1 MNHWL
6 EQLKTLNP
14 QDPGSWPWPF
24 KLASLFLLTLAVI
37 AATFWFFWKPQMDE
51 LSAAEAEEA
60 QIKTTFMDK
69 KAMAVNLEAYEKR
82 LADIEQSFGTLL
94 KQLPK
99 RSEMD
104 ALLTDI
110 NQAGLA
116 RGLQFE
122 LFKPSSTETIT
133 EYYAELPVTIKV
145 TGDFHSLGHFASD
158 VSKLPRI
165 VLLNDLAISTS
176 TAKGTEGQLVMDA
189 VAKTYRYLD
198 EGEIA
203 AQVKAKKDKDKDK
216 QKNGGKS

>member
-1 MNHWL
+1 MNNWL
-6 EQLKTLNP
+6 EQLKALNP

-24 KLASLFLLTLAVI
+24 KFGGLVLLTLIVI
-37 AATFWFFWKPQMDE
+37 AAAFWFFWKPQMDE
-51 LSAAEAEEA
+51 LSAAEAEET
-60 QIKTTFMDK
+60 QLKSTFMGK

-110 NQAGLA
+110 NQAGLS
-116 RGLQFE
+116 RGLRFE
-122 LFKPSSTETIT
+122 LFKPSASETIS

-165 VLLNDLAISTS
+165 VLLNDLAINSST
-176 TAKGTEGQLVMDA
+176 TKGTEGQLVMDA

-198 EGEIA
+198 EDEIA
-203 AQVKAKKDKDKDK
+203 TQLKAKKEKDKS
-216 QKNGGKS
+216 QKGGKS

>member
-1 MNHWL
+1 MNKWL
-6 EQLKTLNP
+6 EQLKGLNP

-24 KLASLFLLTLAVI
+24 KLAGLLMLTLGVVAV
-37 AATFWFFWKPQMDE
+37 AFWFFWKPQMDE
-51 LSAAEAEEA
+51 LAAAEAAEV
-60 QIKTTFMDK
+60 QLKVTFMDK
-69 KAMAVNLEAYEKR
+69 KKLAENLGAYEKR
-82 LADIEQSFGTLL
+82 LGDIEQSFGTLL

-122 LFKPSSTETIT
+122 LFKPSATETIT

-145 TGDFHSLGHFASD
+145 TGDFHNLGHFASD

-165 VLLNDLAISTS
+165 VLLNDVAITTS

-198 EGEIA
+198 DDEIA
-203 AQVKAKKDKDKDK
+203 NQLKAKKDKEKVK
-216 QKNGGKS
+216 KGEKS

>member
-1 MNHWL
+1 MNNWL
-6 EQLKTLNP
+6 EQLKALNP
-14 QDPGSWPWPF
+14 QDPGNWPWPF
-24 KLASLFLLTLAVI
+24 KLGGLVLLTLIVI
-37 AATFWFFWKPQMDE
+37 AAAFWFFWKPQMDE
-51 LSAAEAEEA
+51 LSAAETEEIQLKSA
-60 QIKTTFMDK
+60 FMDK

-110 NQAGLA
+110 NQAGLS

-122 LFKPSSTETIT
+122 LFKPSASETIS

-145 TGDFHSLGHFASD
+145 TGDFHNLGHFASD

-165 VLLNDLAISTS
+165 VLLNDLTINTS

-198 EGEIA
+198 EEEIA
-203 AQVKAKKDKDKDK
+203 TQLKAKKDKDKS
-216 QKNGGKS
+216 QKGGKS

>member
-1 MNHWL
+1 MNNWL
-6 EQLKTLNP
+6 EQLKGLNP
-14 QDPGSWPWPF
+14 KDPGGWPWPF
-24 KLASLFLLTLAVI
+24 KLAGLFALTLAVI
-37 AATFWFFWKPQMDE
+37 AAAFWLFWKPQMDD
-51 LSAAEAEEA
+51 LSTAEAEET
-60 QIKTTFMDK
+60 QIKATFMDK
-69 KAMAVNLEAYEKR
+69 KKMAVNLEAYQKR

-110 NQAGLA
+110 NQAGLG

-122 LFKPSSTETIT
+122 LFKPSSTETVT
-133 EYYAELPVTIKV
+133 EFYAELPVTIKV
-145 TGDFHSLGHFASD
+145 TGDFHNLGHFASD

-165 VLLNDLAISTS
+165 VLLNDVAITTS

-198 EGEIA
+198 DDEIA
-203 AQVKAKKDKDKDK
+203 AQVKAKKDKEKPK
-216 QKNGGKS
+216 KGEK

>member
-1 MNHWL
+1 MNKWL

-14 QDPGSWPWPF
+14 QDPGSWPAPI
-24 KLASLFLLTLAVI
+24 KLVSLMLLTLAVV
-37 AATFWFFWKPQMDE
+37 AAAFWFFWKPQMDE
-51 LSAAEAEEA
+51 LSAAEEEEVR
-60 QIKTTFMDK
+60 IKTTFLGK

-133 EYYAELPVTIKV
+133 EYYAELPVTIRV
-145 TGDFHSLGHFASD
+145 TGDFHNLGHFASD

-165 VLLNDLAISTS
+165 VLLNDIVISTS
-176 TAKGTEGQLVMDA
+176 TAKSSEGQLVMDA

-198 EGEIA
+198 DDEIA
-203 AQVKAKKDKDKDK
+203 AQVKAKKDKEK
-216 QKNGGKS
+216 QKKGEKS

>member
-1 MNHWL
+1 MNNWL
-6 EQLKTLNP
+6 EQLKALNP
-14 QDPGSWPWPF
+14 NDPGSWPWPF
-24 KLASLFLLTLAVI
+24 KLGGLVLLTLVVI
-37 AATFWFFWKPQMDE
+37 ATAFWFFWKPQIDE
-51 LSAAEAEEA
+51 LSAAEAEETQLKSA
-60 QIKTTFMDK
+60 FMDK

-110 NQAGLA
+110 NQAGLS

-122 LFKPSSTETIT
+122 LFKPSASETIS

-145 TGDFHSLGHFASD
+145 TGDFHNLGHFASD

-165 VLLNDLAISTS
+165 VLLNDLAINTS

-198 EGEIA
+198 EEEIA
-203 AQVKAKKDKDKDK
+203 AQLKAKKDKDKS
-216 QKNGGKS
+216 QKGGKS

>member
-1 MNHWL
+1 MNKWL
-6 EQLKTLNP
+6 DQLKALNP

-24 KLASLFLLTLAVI
+24 KVVGLMLLTLAVI
-37 AATFWFFWKPQMDE
+37 VAAFLLFWKPQMEE
-51 LSAAEAEEA
+51 LSGAEAEEEKLKA
-60 QIKTTFMDK
+60 AFMEK
-69 KAMAVNLEAYEKR
+69 KVMAVNLEAYEKR

-122 LFKPSSTETIT
+122 LFKPSTTETIT

-145 TGDFHSLGHFASD
+145 TGDFHSLGRFASD

-165 VLLNDLAISTS
+165 VLLNDVAIGTS
-176 TAKGTEGQLVMDA
+176 QAKGSEGQLVMDA

-198 EGEIA
+198 DGEIA
-203 AQVKAKKDKDKDK
+203 AQLKAKKDKEKDK
-216 QKNGGKS
+216 QKKGEK

>member
-1 MNHWL
+1 MNQWL
-6 EQLKTLNP
+6 EQLKSLNP
-14 QDPGSWPWPF
+14 QDPGGWPVPI
-24 KLASLFLLTLAVI
+24 KLASLLILSLAVI
-37 AATFWFFWKPQMDE
+37 AAAFWFFWKPQMNE
-51 LSAAEAEEA
+51 LTAAEEEEGRLKA
-60 QIKTTFMDK
+60 TFMEK

-82 LADIEQSFGTLL
+82 LKDIDQSFGTLL

-133 EYYAELPVTIKV
+133 EYYAELPVTIRV
-145 TGDFHSLGHFASD
+145 TGDFHNLGHFASD

-165 VLLNDLAISTS
+165 VLLNDMVINTSTS
-176 TAKGTEGQLVMDA
+176 KANEGQLVMDA

-198 EGEIA
+198 NDEIA
-203 AQVKAKKDKDKDK
+203 AQVKAKKEKEK
-216 QKNGGKS
+216 QKKGAK

>member
-1 MNHWL
+1 MNKWL

-14 QDPGSWPWPF
+14 QDPGGWPLPI
-24 KLASLFLLTLAVI
+24 KLVSLLLLTLAVI
-37 AATFWFFWKPQMDE
+37 VAAWWFFWKPQMDE
-51 LSAAEAEEA
+51 LSAAEDEEA
-60 QIKTTFMDK
+60 RIKTTFMEK

-133 EYYAELPVTIKV
+133 EYYAELPVTIRV
-145 TGDFHSLGHFASD
+145 TGDFHNLGHFASD

-165 VLLNDLAISTS
+165 VLLNDMAIGTS
-176 TAKGTEGQLVMDA
+176 TAKGREGQLVMDA

-198 EGEIA
+198 ENEIS
-203 AQVKAKKDKDKDK
+203 AQMKAKKEKEK
-216 QKNGGKS
+216 QKKGEKS